1 MRVSV
6 PTLAKYIPKKPAPPG
21 PHPCAPNQLM
31 PAKAGSSTASSTQ
44 STPIVGPVPFESR
57 NFLSA
62 RFRYSPLDEI
72 EIEDVNTGGAE
83 YLIR

>member
-6 PTLAKYIPKKPAPPG
+6 PTLAKYVPKKTGPPS

-31 PAKAGSSTASSTQ
+31 PTKAGSSTASSAR
-44 STPIVGPVPFESR
+44 STSNVGPVPFESR
-57 NFLSA
+57 NFLSS